1 MKTYLQLRD
10 GTKAAYLAHHETIWE
25 RMGFTSA
32 WGHLRDEET
41 FNQVHAAVVRAVA
54 QHAAQHGPFD
64 TSLRYGD
71 SVWQVDRDAAIRAIA
86 TAILA
91 IAITL
96 LCPPLAIIASFMA
109 DAIVAVILLTL
120 ASMAV
125 DFATAALAG
134 ASPQQHAAQLNQ
146 WAEQAEG

>member
-25 RMGFTSA
+25 RMGFTSV
-32 WGHLRDEET
+32 WGHLHDEET
-41 FNQVHAAVVRAVA
+41 FNQVHAAVVGAI
-54 QHAAQHGPFD
+54 AQHGPFD

-71 SVWQVDRDAAIRAIA
+71 SAWQFDRDAAIRAIA

-125 DFATAALAG
+125 EFATGALAG